1 MNDSS
6 FFTLEVS
13 VNTVPKS
20 WMFQRAV
27 HNHDATKTCL
37 NEGVPVI
44 VTSKIVERRENGR
57 MYLPDAYISYGN
69 LKPLLD
75 HEEEITKRLLHNPYQ
90 HQKSFNQE
98 ESP

>member
-1 MNDSS
+1 
-6 FFTLEVS
+6 
-13 VNTVPKS
+13 
-20 WMFQRAV
+20 MFQRAV

-75 HEEEITKRLLHNPYQ
+75 HEEEITKRLLLSSNQY
-90 HQKSFNQE
+90 QKSLHQE